1 MRYKRLLSVIMIVG
15 LMGLFVLSGCGDQKL
30 TTLKVNEVT
39 HSVFYAPQY
48 AAMNLGFFEEEG
60 LNIELTNGGGT
71 DKSMTALLS
80 GEADIG
86 LMGPEAAIYIY
97 NEGKED
103 HAVIVG
109 QVTKR
114 DGSFIVGREA
124 DEDFDW
130 ESLRGKTIIGG
141 RKGGMPEMTLEY
153 VLKSKGLNPGE
164 DVEVLTNIQF
174 DLTAGA
180 FTGGTGD
187 YATLFEPVASTLESE
202 GKAYVVAAVGEASG
216 EVPYT
221 AYMVKKSYAEK
232 NSDIVNRFLRA
243 LVRGQEWVN
252 THTPEEIAEA
262 IAPSFADADLDILA
276 SVAQRYKD
284 TDAWMTTPV
293 MTEDSFTRLQDIME
307 NAGELE
313 QRVPFD
319 KLIDNSYAEEALK

>member
-86 LMGPEAAIYIY
+86 LMGPEAAIYVY

>member
-15 LMGLFVLSGCGDQKL
+15 LMGLFVLSGCGEQKL

-60 LNIELTNGGGT
+60 LDIELTNGGGA
-71 DKSMTALLS
+71 DKSMTAVLS

-86 LMGPEAAIYIY
+86 LMGPEAAIYVY

-141 RKGGMPEMTLEY
+141 RKGGIPEMTLEY

-221 AYMVKKSYAEK
+221 AYMAKKSYVEK
-232 NSDIVNRFLRA
+232 NSDTVERFLRA
-243 LVRGQEWVN
+243 LARGQEWVN

-307 NAGELE
+307 SAGELE